1 MQRFGLGWARRE
13 WQSLADALRR
23 AGFEARLA
31 VDAGLLG
38 LSGSGR
44 PYDRFRGRLI
54 FPIKSLSNQIIAFGG
69 RIIADEDEAKYINS
83 ADTPIYKKGEHLYGL
98 AQARRGI
105 TTKGRV
111 LLTEGYMDVL
121 TLHQFGYDNAVGV
134 LGTAL
139 PRIRSSGF
147 RVSPRNSFC
156 SLTGIGPGA
165 RPPCDPAKC
174 CLRGAWPAPWC

>member
-1 MQRFGLGWARRE
+1 M
-13 WQSLADALRR
+13 R
-23 AGFEARLA
+23 ACSAW
-31 VDAGLLG
+31 
-38 LSGSGR
+38 SGSGR

-98 AQARRGI
+98 PRRGRGI

-134 LGTAL
+134 LGHGPYPGSDQAAF
-139 PRIRSSGF
+139 GF
-147 RVSPRNSFC
+147 RLATRSA
-156 SLTGIGPGA
+156 L
-165 RPPCDPAKC
+165 
-174 CLRGAWPAPWC
+174 